1 MFDVLTLWLII
12 WVVKNAAMD
21 VSCAVTGKPNPR
33 YELKKAKARAAGLA
47 APAQHRYGTRDW
59 FDDLLADGL
68 QAQTERRRRKAAQK
82 RAARDN
88 ADALDADE
96 DLDLPLEAAEESK
109 PVVHTGGGTRLSD
122 EGAGLWSW
130 TCKREGCPGKGFN
143 FATQAAAQAAA
154 AEHLQRLHAGT
165 ASSASVQTD
174 LPVPAGRPVAETV
187 PPGPAATPGTETSG
201 PATGGQPGPEPH
213 QQPAPVTP
221 AAAEDGPTA
230 RVYQFPNTTTQE
242 ETVSTDVNA
251 EVVGLEQS
259 IAYARQ
265 LAAFAGEHGMAGNE
279 GYVGHLTDSQVSGEA
294 LASAGEMQEAFAN
307 AQAAAERH
315 AELLEAQ
322 RAVQEAYDNNAD
334 AGDKAFMQ
342 DGR

>member
-1 MFDVLTLWLII
+1 MIDVALLWLLI
-12 WVVKNAAMD
+12 WVVKNAVMD
-21 VSCAVTGKPNPR
+21 VACAVTGKPNPR
-33 YELKKAKARAAGLA
+33 YELKKAKAKAAGQS
-47 APAQHRYGTRDW
+47 APVQPRYGTRDW

-68 QAQTERRRRKAAQK
+68 QAQTEWRRRKAAEK

-88 ADALDADE
+88 ADAVDADVV
-96 DLDLPLEAAEESK
+96 DDQDVDLPLDAAEPST
-109 PVVHTGGGTRLSD
+109 PVVHTGGTRTSD

-143 FATQAAAQAAA
+143 FATQAEAQAAA

-165 ASSASVQTD
+165 PGSASVQTD
-174 LPVPAGRPVAETV
+174 QPVPADQPAT
-187 PPGPAATPGTETSG
+187 PGPTAGPGTETSG
-201 PATGGQPGPEPH
+201 PATGGQPGPEQH
-213 QQPAPVTP
+213 QQPVPDAP
-221 AAAEDGPTA
+221 AATEDGPTA

-251 EVVGLEQS
+251 EVVGLDQS